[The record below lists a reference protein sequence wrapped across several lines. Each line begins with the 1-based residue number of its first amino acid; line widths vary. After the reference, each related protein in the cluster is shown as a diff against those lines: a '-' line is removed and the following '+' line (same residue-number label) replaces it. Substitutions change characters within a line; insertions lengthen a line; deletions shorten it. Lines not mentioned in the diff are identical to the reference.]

1 MKSRFTHSRFVVLAT
16 LAVLLSSVI
25 SFSASAEDD
34 SKEKIREDH
43 AFDQLII
50 GYTDQGTTTEKIAIR
65 EKSRRDVSAT
75 SYESI
80 SPRDSRTEVV
90 KLGKNISVEE
100 AIKRL
105 KGQPGIRF
113 VEPDYIVHALAV
125 STDPYFTNG
134 SLWGMYGPGSTPANQ
149 FGSNAASAWAQ
160 GYVGNSNVAVG
171 VVDEG
176 IQVLHPDLAANIW
189 RNPGETAGD
198 RVDNDGN
205 GYIDD
210 INGWNFVNNNATVYG
225 GGTLDAHGTHV
236 SGTIGA
242 KANNGAGVVGVN
254 QGSKPRDV
262 MIKTEAELQQLLAS
276 LH

>member
-1 MKSRFTHSRFVVLAT
+1 VVLAT

-113 VEPDYIVHALAV
+113 VEPDYIVHALLD
-125 STDPYFTNG
+125 STDPYFT
-134 SLWGMYGPGSTPANQ
+134 SLITPLWGMRGPLSAPANQ

-160 GYVGNSNVAVG
+160 GYV
-171 VVDEG
+171 
-176 IQVLHPDLAANIW
+176 
-189 RNPGETAGD
+189 
-198 RVDNDGN
+198 
-205 GYIDD
+205 
-210 INGWNFVNNNATVYG
+210 
-225 GGTLDAHGTHV
+225 
-236 SGTIGA
+236 
-242 KANNGAGVVGVN
+242 
-254 QGSKPRDV
+254 
-262 MIKTEAELQQLLAS
+262 
-276 LH
+276 